1 VLVVFLAP
9 AADAAKYAADLG
21 VRTLNLRRLTSA
33 VIIAT
38 LMWIPLSLR
47 TSVAIYCY
55 PGDPPDVYQACL
67 AYNNGIGQQ
76 VNNEQQLENIQAKI
90 TDTQARINAIY
101 ALISTLNAQI
111 AAQKDLI
118 AKTQA
123 SIDELDR
130 QIRFTEASLT
140 RLHAQMSV
148 RDELLNQRL
157 RYVDDHGSVNYVE
170 LVLTANTFNDLMNR
184 MIGAQQVAASD
195 RKLLGELAVER
206 ATFNQTNANLAI
218 QRTQVVALLQQLQA
232 TEADLEKNVTTQ
244 KAAMAAAVQLEAQL
258 ASQYQQVQAQRA
270 AIDAQVAALQLQY
283 EAAAQK
289 AGGGTG
295 QFEWP
300 EPACGF
306 SCISQGYGC
315 VTFYLEIYDPS
326 CPYPH
331 RKHTGIDIAAA
342 NHSPIVAAD
351 TGVIYFYPGSI
362 GYGNM
367 IMMIHGN
374 GYSTVYGHL
383 AGYAGGLSS
392 GQIVARGDLIGYEG
406 STGWSTGPHLHF
418 EIRVNNDPRNPCI
431 WLGC

>member
-1 VLVVFLAP
+1 M
-9 AADAAKYAADLG
+9 
-21 VRTLNLRRLTSA
+21 RRLVAGA
-33 VIIAT
+33 VTAT
-38 LMWIPLSLR
+38 LLWIPLSVH
-47 TSVAIYCY
+47 TAVAIYCY
-55 PGDPPDVYQACL
+55 PGDPADVYAACV
-67 AYNNGIGQQ
+67 AYNQGIGQQ
-76 VNNEQQLENIQAKI
+76 VSSEQQLQAVMSGII
-90 TDTQARINAIY
+90 TAEGQINAIITIIKN
-101 ALISTLNAQI
+101 LDAQI

-118 AKTQA
+118 AKTQNA
-123 SIDELDR
+123 IDELDR
-130 QIRFTEASLT
+130 KIRFTEASLT
-140 RLHAQMSV
+140 RLHAQISV
-148 RDELLNQRL
+148 RGEVLNQRL

-195 RKLLGELAVER
+195 RKLMADLGVER
-206 ATFNQTNANLAI
+206 AQFDQTSAELVI
-218 QRTQVVALLQQLQA
+218 QRTQVQALLQQLQA
-232 TEADLEKNVTTQ
+232 TEADMEKNQATE
-244 KAAMAAAVQLEAQL
+244 KAALVYQQQLENKLSDEYRQL
-258 ASQYQQVQAQRA
+258 EVQRK
-270 AIDAQVAALQLQY
+270 AIDAQVAALALKY
-283 EAAAQK
+283 DAAAAK
-289 AGGGTG
+289 YGGGTG
-295 QFEWP
+295 VFEWP

-342 NHSPIVAAD
+342 YHSPIVAAD
-351 TGVIYFYPGSI
+351 TGIIYFYPGSI

-418 EIRVNNDPRNPCI
+418 EIRVSNDPRDPCI

>member
-1 VLVVFLAP
+1 M
-9 AADAAKYAADLG
+9 
-21 VRTLNLRRLTSA
+21 RRLVAA
-33 VIIAT
+33 VVIAT
-38 LMWIPLSLR
+38 FLWIPLSMQ

-55 PGDPPDVYQACL
+55 PGDPPDVYQACV
-67 AYNNGIGQQ
+67 AYNSGIGQQ
-76 VNNEQQLENIQAKI
+76 VNNEQQLQNIRGKI
-90 TDTQARINAIY
+90 SDTQAQINAIY
-101 ALISTLNAQI
+101 VLISSLNNQI

-118 AKTQA
+118 AKTQK
-123 SIDELDR
+123 SIDDLDR

-195 RKLLGELAVER
+195 RKLLGELAVEH
-206 ATFNQTNANLAI
+206 ATFTQTNATLAV
-218 QRTQVVALLQQLQA
+218 QRDQVVALLQQLQA
-232 TEADLEKNVTTQ
+232 AEADLEKNVATQ
-244 KAAMAAAVQLEAQL
+244 QAAMAVAVQLEAQL
-258 ASQYQQVQAQRA
+258 QTQYNQVAAQRA
-270 AIDAQVAALQLQY
+270 AIDAQVAALQQKY

-306 SCISQGYGC
+306 GCISQGYGC

-342 NHSPIVAAD
+342 YHSPIVAAD

-383 AGYAGGLSS
+383 AGYASGLSS

-418 EIRVNNDPRNPCI
+418 EIRVNNDPRDPCI

>member
-1 VLVVFLAP
+1 V
-9 AADAAKYAADLG
+9 
-21 VRTLNLRRLTSA
+21 TSA
-33 VIIAT
+33 AIIAT
-38 LMWIPLSLR
+38 LLWIPLSMR
-47 TSVAIYCY
+47 ATVAIYCY
-55 PGDPPDVYQACL
+55 PGDPPEVYQACV

-76 VNNEQQLENIQAKI
+76 VTNEQQLESIQAKI

-101 ALISTLNAQI
+101 ALISSLNSQI
-111 AAQKDLI
+111 EAQKELI

-123 SIDELDR
+123 AIDELDR
-130 QIRFTEASLT
+130 KIRFTEASLT

-206 ATFNQTNANLAI
+206 ATFNQTNAELTI

-232 TEADLEKNVTTQ
+232 TEADLEKNVNTQ
-244 KAAMAAAVQLEAQL
+244 KAAMAAAAQLEAQL
-258 ASQYQQVQAQRA
+258 VKQYQQVQAQRA
-270 AIDAQVAALQLQY
+270 AIDAQVAQLQLQY

-315 VTFYLEIYDPS
+315 VTFYLEVYDPS

-342 NHSPIVAAD
+342 YHSPIVAAD

-367 IMMIHGN
+367 ILMIHGN

-418 EIRVNNDPRNPCI
+418 EIRVNNDPRDPCI

>member
-1 VLVVFLAP
+1 M
-9 AADAAKYAADLG
+9 
-21 VRTLNLRRLTSA
+21 RS
-33 VIIAT
+33 
-38 LMWIPLSLR
+38 
-47 TSVAIYCY
+47 SVAIYCY
-55 PGDPPDVYQACL
+55 PGDPPEVYQACVN
-67 AYNNGIGQQ
+67 YNNGIGQQ
-76 VNNEQQLENIQAKI
+76 VSNEQQLENIQAKI
-90 TDTQARINAIY
+90 TDTQTRINAIY
-101 ALISTLNAQI
+101 ALISSLNNQI
-111 AAQKDLI
+111 AAQKELI

-123 SIDELDR
+123 AIDELDR
-130 QIRFTEASLT
+130 KIRFTEASLT

-206 ATFNQTNANLAI
+206 ATFNQTNADLTI

-232 TEADLEKNVTTQ
+232 TEADLEKNVNTQ

-258 ASQYQQVQAQRA
+258 AKQYQQVQAQRA
-270 AIDAQVAALQLQY
+270 AIDAQVAQLQLQY

-331 RKHTGIDIAAA
+331 RKHTGIDIAAPY
-342 NHSPIVAAD
+342 HSPIVAAD

-362 GYGNM
+362 GYGNL

-374 GYSTVYGHL
+374 EQRPARSLHL
-383 AGYAGGLSS
+383 ARLLA
-392 GQIVARGDLIGYEG
+392 AR
-406 STGWSTGPHLHF
+406 
-418 EIRVNNDPRNPCI
+418 
-431 WLGC
+431 

>member
-1 VLVVFLAP
+1 M
-9 AADAAKYAADLG
+9 
-21 VRTLNLRRLTSA
+21 RRLTSA
-33 VIIAT
+33 AIVAT
-38 LMWIPLSLR
+38 LLWIPLSMR

-55 PGDPPDVYQACL
+55 PGDPPDVYQACV

-76 VNNEQQLENIQAKI
+76 VTNEQQLENIQAKI

-101 ALISTLNAQI
+101 ALISNLNNQI
-111 AAQKDLI
+111 AAQKELI

-123 SIDELDR
+123 AIDELDR
-130 QIRFTEASLT
+130 KIRFTEASLT

-206 ATFNQTNANLAI
+206 AQFDQTSADLTI

-232 TEADLEKNVTTQ
+232 TEADLEKNVNTQ
-244 KAAMAAAVQLEAQL
+244 KAAMAAAFQLEAQL
-258 ASQYQQVQAQRA
+258 AKQYLQVQAQRA
-270 AIDAQVAALQLQY
+270 AIDAQVAQLQLQY

-315 VTFYLEIYDPS
+315 VTFYLEVYDPS

-342 NHSPIVAAD
+342 YHSPIVAAD

-367 IMMIHGN
+367 ILMIHGN

-418 EIRVNNDPRNPCI
+418 EIRVNNDPRDPCI

>member
-1 VLVVFLAP
+1 
-9 AADAAKYAADLG
+9 
-21 VRTLNLRRLTSA
+21 
-33 VIIAT
+33 
-38 LMWIPLSLR
+38 MWIPLSLQ
-47 TSVAIYCY
+47 TAVAIYCY
-55 PGDPPDVYQACL
+55 PGDPPDVYQACV
-67 AYNNGIGQQ
+67 AYNQGIGLQ
-76 VNNEQQLENIQAKI
+76 VTSEQQMVDLLHKI
-90 TDTQARINAIY
+90 SSAEGQMNETIAI
-101 ALISTLNAQI
+101 IKELNALI

-118 AKTQA
+118 SKTQNA
-123 SIDELDR
+123 IDELDR
-130 QIRFTEASLT
+130 KIRFTEASLT

-148 RDELLNQRL
+148 RGEVLNRRL
-157 RYVDDHGSVNYVE
+157 RYADDHGSVNYVE
-170 LVLTANTFNDLMNR
+170 LVLTASTFSDLMNR
-184 MIGAQQVAASD
+184 MIGAQQVAASA

-206 ATFNQTNANLAI
+206 AQFDQTSADLTI

-232 TEADLEKNVTTQ
+232 TEADLEKNVNTQ
-244 KAAMAAAVQLEAQL
+244 KAAMAAAFQLEAQL
-258 ASQYQQVQAQRA
+258 AKQYLQVQAQRA
-270 AIDAQVAALQLQY
+270 AIDAQVAQLQLQY

-315 VTFYLEIYDPS
+315 VTFYLEVYDPS

-342 NHSPIVAAD
+342 YHSPIVAAD

-367 IMMIHGN
+367 ILMIHGH

-392 GQIVARGDLIGYEG
+392 GPIVRRRG
-406 STGWSTGPHLHF
+406 
-418 EIRVNNDPRNPCI
+418 
-431 WLGC
+431 

>member
-1 VLVVFLAP
+1 MRRRLSVAVMTALVVW
-9 AADAAKYAADLG
+9 
-21 VRTLNLRRLTSA
+21 T
-33 VIIAT
+33 
-38 LMWIPLSLR
+38 PLSMH
-47 TSVAIYCY
+47 TASAIFCY
-55 PGDPPDVYQACL
+55 AGDPPAVYQACL
-67 AYNNGIGQQ
+67 SYNQGIGQQ
-76 VNNEQQLENIQAKI
+76 VNNEQQLQNIRGKI
-90 TDTQARINAIY
+90 ADLQGQINAIY
-101 ALISTLNAQI
+101 ALISSLNNQI
-111 AAQKDLI
+111 AAQKELI

-123 SIDELDR
+123 AIDELDR
-130 QIRFTEASLT
+130 KIRFTEASLT
-140 RLHAQMSV
+140 RVHAQMSV

-170 LVLTANTFNDLMNR
+170 LVLTANTFNDMMNR
-184 MIGAQQVAASD
+184 MVGAQQVAASD
-195 RKLLGELAVER
+195 RKLLGELAMER
-206 ATFNQTNANLAI
+206 ATFTQTNAILAV
-218 QRTQVVALLQQLQA
+218 QRAKVVAQLQQLQA
-232 TEADLEKNVTTQ
+232 TEADLEKNVATQ
-244 KAAMAAAVQLEAQL
+244 KAAMAVALQLEAKLQ
-258 ASQYQQVQAQRA
+258 SQYQQVAAQRA
-270 AIDAQVAALQLQY
+270 AIDAQVAALAQKY

-315 VTFYLEIYDPS
+315 VTFYLEVYDPS

-342 NHSPIVAAD
+342 YHSPIVAAD

-383 AGYAGGLSS
+383 AGYASGLSS
-392 GQIVARGDLIGYEG
+392 GQVVARGDLIGYEG
-406 STGWSTGPHLHF
+406 STGWS
-418 EIRVNNDPRNPCI
+418 
-431 WLGC
+431 

>member
-1 VLVVFLAP
+1 MRRVVAAVVTAVVL
-9 AADAAKYAADLG
+9 
-21 VRTLNLRRLTSA
+21 
-33 VIIAT
+33 
-38 LMWIPLSLR
+38 WIPLSVH
-47 TSVAIYCY
+47 TAVAVYCY
-55 PGDPPDVYQACL
+55 PGDPPEVYQACV
-67 AYNNGIGQQ
+67 AYNQGIGQQ
-76 VNNEQQLENIQAKI
+76 VSSEQQLQAVMNGII
-90 TDTQARINAIY
+90 TAEGQINAII
-101 ALISTLNAQI
+101 AIIKNLDAQI

-118 AKTQA
+118 AKTQNA
-123 SIDELDR
+123 IDELDR
-130 QIRFTEASLT
+130 KIRFTEASLT
-140 RLHAQMSV
+140 RLHAQISV
-148 RDELLNQRL
+148 RGEVLNQRL

-170 LVLTANTFNDLMNR
+170 LVLSANTFNDLMNR

-195 RKLLGELAVER
+195 RKLSDQYRQLGV
-206 ATFNQTNANLAI
+206 
-218 QRTQVVALLQQLQA
+218 QR
-232 TEADLEKNVTTQ
+232 K
-244 KAAMAAAVQLEAQL
+244 
-258 ASQYQQVQAQRA
+258 
-270 AIDAQVAALQLQY
+270 AIDAQVAALQLKY

-306 SCISQGYGC
+306 GCISQGYGC

-342 NHSPIVAAD
+342 YRSPIVAAD
-351 TGVIYFYPGSI
+351 TGIIYLYPGSI

-374 GYSTVYGHL
+374 GYSTIYGHL
-383 AGYAGGLSS
+383 AGYAGGISS

-418 EIRVNNDPRNPCI
+418 EIRVNNDPRDPCI

>member
-1 VLVVFLAP
+1 MRKLLA
-9 AADAAKYAADLG
+9 AT
-21 VRTLNLRRLTSA
+21 V
-33 VIIAT
+33 IAT
-38 LMWIPLSLR
+38 FLWIPLSMQ

-55 PGDPPDVYQACL
+55 PGDPPDLYQACL
-67 AYNNGIGQQ
+67 AYNAGIGQQ
-76 VNNEQQLENIQAKI
+76 VNNQQTLLDIQGRI
-90 TDTQARINAIY
+90 NDTQAQINAIY
-101 ALISTLNAQI
+101 SLISSLNAQI
-111 AAQKDLI
+111 AAQKGMI

-123 SIDELDR
+123 AIDDLDR
-130 QIRFTEASLT
+130 KIRFTEASLT

-206 ATFNQTNANLAI
+206 ATFNQSNADLTI

-232 TEADLEKNVTTQ
+232 TEADLEKNVNTQ
-244 KAAMAAAVQLEAQL
+244 KAAMAAAVQLEAKL
-258 ASQYQQVQAQRA
+258 AKQYQQVQAQRA
-270 AIDAQVAALQLQY
+270 AIDAQVAQLQLQY

-331 RKHTGIDIAAA
+331 RKHTGLDIAAA
-342 NHSPIVAAD
+342 YHSPIVAAD

-362 GYGNM
+362 GYGNL

-392 GQIVARGDLIGYEG
+392 GQVVARGDLIGYEG

-418 EIRVNNDPRNPCI
+418 EIRVNNDPRDPCI

>member
-1 VLVVFLAP
+1 M
-9 AADAAKYAADLG
+9 
-21 VRTLNLRRLTSA
+21 RRLVAA
-33 VIIAT
+33 VVIAT
-38 LMWIPLSLR
+38 FLWIPLSMR
-47 TSVAIYCY
+47 STVAIYCY
-55 PGDPPDVYQACL
+55 PGDPPEVYQACV

-76 VNNEQQLENIQAKI
+76 VNIEQQLENIQAKI

-101 ALISTLNAQI
+101 ALISNLNNQI
-111 AAQKDLI
+111 AAQKELI

-130 QIRFTEASLT
+130 KIRFTEASLT

-170 LVLTANTFNDLMNR
+170 LVLTANTFNDMMNR

-195 RKLLGELAVER
+195 RKLMAELGVER
-206 ATFNQTNANLAI
+206 AQFDQTNADLVI
-218 QRTQVVALLQQLQA
+218 QRTQVAALLQQLQA
-232 TEADLEKNVTTQ
+232 TEADLEKNQATQ
-244 KAAMAAAVQLEAQL
+244 KAALAQEQLLENQL
-258 ASQYQQVQAQRA
+258 NDQYRQLGEQRK
-270 AIDAQVAALQLQY
+270 AIDAQVAALALKY
-283 EAAAQK
+283 DAAAAK
-289 AGGGTG
+289 YGVGTG
-295 QFEWP
+295 VFEWP

-306 SCISQGYGC
+306 SCISQPFGC

-342 NHSPIVAAD
+342 YGSPIVAGD
-351 TGVIYFYPGSI
+351 TGIIYFYPGSI

-367 IMMIHGN
+367 IMIIHGN

-383 AGYAGGLSS
+383 ASYKSGLSS
-392 GQIVARGDLIGYEG
+392 GQVIARGDLIGYEG
-406 STGWSTGPHLHF
+406 STGWSTGAHLHF

>member
-1 VLVVFLAP
+1 M
-9 AADAAKYAADLG
+9 
-21 VRTLNLRRLTSA
+21 RRLVAA
-33 VIIAT
+33 VVIAT
-38 LMWIPLSLR
+38 FLWIPLSMR
-47 TSVAIYCY
+47 STVAIYCY
-55 PGDPPDVYQACL
+55 PGDPPEVYQACV

-101 ALISTLNAQI
+101 ALISNLNNQI
-111 AAQKDLI
+111 AAQKELI

-130 QIRFTEASLT
+130 KIRFTEASLT

-206 ATFNQTNANLAI
+206 ATFNQTNADLTI

-232 TEADLEKNVTTQ
+232 TEADLEKNVNTQ

-258 ASQYQQVQAQRA
+258 AKQYQQVEAQRA
-270 AIDAQVAALQLQY
+270 AIDAQVAQLQLQY
-283 EAAAQK
+283 EAAAKK

-342 NHSPIVAAD
+342 YHSPIVAAD

-367 IMMIHGN
+367 ILMIHGN

-418 EIRVNNDPRNPCI
+418 EIRVNNDPRDPCI

>member
-1 VLVVFLAP
+1 MRRRVAGVVAAVVTATVL
-9 AADAAKYAADLG
+9 
-21 VRTLNLRRLTSA
+21 
-33 VIIAT
+33 
-38 LMWIPLSLR
+38 WIPLSLQ

-55 PGDPPDVYQACL
+55 PGDPPDVYQACV
-67 AYNNGIGQQ
+67 AYNSGIGQQ
-76 VNNEQQLENIQAKI
+76 VTSEQQMIDVLHKI
-90 TDTQARINAIY
+90 SSAEGQINAIIGIIKS
-101 ALISTLNAQI
+101 LDAQI

-123 SIDELDR
+123 AIDELDR
-130 QIRFTEASLT
+130 KIRFTEASLT
-140 RLHAQMSV
+140 RLHAQISV
-148 RDELLNQRL
+148 RGEVLNQRL
-157 RYVDDHGSVNYVE
+157 RYVDDHGSVNYAE

-195 RKLLGELAVER
+195 RKLMAELGVER
-206 ATFNQTNANLAI
+206 AQFDQTNADLVI

-232 TEADLEKNVTTQ
+232 TEADLEKNQATEKAALAQEQVLENQLNDEYRQLTTQ
-244 KAAMAAAVQLEAQL
+244 RAQ
-258 ASQYQQVQAQRA
+258 
-270 AIDAQVAALQLQY
+270 IDAQVAALALKY
-283 EAAAQK
+283 DAAAAK
-289 AGGGTG
+289 YGGGTG

-306 SCISQGYGC
+306 GCISQGFGC

-342 NHSPIVAAD
+342 NRSPIVAAD
-351 TGVIYFYPGSI
+351 TGIIYFYPGSI

-383 AGYAGGLSS
+383 YGYASGLSS
-392 GQIVARGDLIGYEG
+392 GQVVARGDLIGYEG
-406 STGWSTGPHLHF
+406 STGWSTGAHLHF
-418 EIRVNNDPRNPCI
+418 EIRVNNDPRDPCI

>member
-1 VLVVFLAP
+1 M
-9 AADAAKYAADLG
+9 
-21 VRTLNLRRLTSA
+21 RRLVAA
-33 VIIAT
+33 VVIAT
-38 LMWIPLSLR
+38 FLWIPLSLR
-47 TSVAIYCY
+47 TTVAVYCY
-55 PGDPPDVYQACL
+55 PGDPPDVYAACV

-76 VNNEQQLENIQAKI
+76 VNNEYQLESIQAKI

-101 ALISTLNAQI
+101 ALISSLNSQI
-111 AAQKDLI
+111 EAQKELI
-118 AKTQA
+118 AKTQKA
-123 SIDELDR
+123 IDDLDR

-206 ATFNQTNANLAI
+206 ANFNQTNAILTI

-232 TEADLEKNVTTQ
+232 TEADLEKNVATQ
-244 KAAMAAAVQLEAQL
+244 KAAMAAAVKLEAQL
-258 ASQYQQVQAQRA
+258 AAQYVQVQTQRA
-270 AIDAQVAALQLQY
+270 AIDAQVAQLQLQY

-306 SCISQGYGC
+306 GCISQGYGC

-331 RKHTGIDIAAA
+331 RKHTGIDIAAP
-342 NHSPIVAAD
+342 NQSPIVAAD

-367 IMMIHGN
+367 ILMVHGN

>member
-1 VLVVFLAP
+1 M
-9 AADAAKYAADLG
+9 
-21 VRTLNLRRLTSA
+21 RRLVAGA
-33 VIIAT
+33 VTAT
-38 LMWIPLSLR
+38 LLWIPLSVH
-47 TSVAIYCY
+47 TAVAIYCY
-55 PGDPPDVYQACL
+55 PGDPPDVYAACV
-67 AYNNGIGQQ
+67 AYNQGIGQQ
-76 VNNEQQLENIQAKI
+76 VSSEQQLQAVMSGII
-90 TDTQARINAIY
+90 TAEAQINAIITIIKN
-101 ALISTLNAQI
+101 LDAQI

-118 AKTQA
+118 AKTQNA
-123 SIDELDR
+123 IDELDR
-130 QIRFTEASLT
+130 KIRFTEASLT
-140 RLHAQMSV
+140 RLHAQISV
-148 RDELLNQRL
+148 RGEVLNQRL

-195 RKLLGELAVER
+195 RKLMADLGVER
-206 ATFNQTNANLAI
+206 AQFDQTSAELVI
-218 QRTQVVALLQQLQA
+218 QRTQVQALLQQLQA
-232 TEADLEKNVTTQ
+232 TEADMEKNQATE
-244 KAAMAAAVQLEAQL
+244 KAALVYQQQLENKLSDEYRQL
-258 ASQYQQVQAQRA
+258 EVQRK
-270 AIDAQVAALQLQY
+270 AIDAQVAALALKY
-283 EAAAQK
+283 DAAAAK
-289 AGGGTG
+289 YGGGTG
-295 QFEWP
+295 VFEWP

-342 NHSPIVAAD
+342 YHSPIVAAD
-351 TGVIYFYPGSI
+351 TGIIYFYPGSI

-418 EIRVNNDPRNPCI
+418 EIRVSNDPRDPCI

>member
-1 VLVVFLAP
+1 MLVVSLAP

-21 VRTLNLRRLTSA
+21 VETLMRRIVAALIT
-33 VIIAT
+33 AT
-38 LMWIPLSLR
+38 VMWIPLSMQ

-55 PGDPPDVYQACL
+55 PGDPPEVYQACL
-67 AYNNGIGQQ
+67 AYNQGIGQQ
-76 VNNEQQLENIQAKI
+76 VNNQQQLQNIQNQI
-90 TDTQARINAIY
+90 SNTQAQINAIY
-101 ALISTLNAQI
+101 ALISSLNAQI

-123 SIDELDR
+123 AIDDLDR
-130 QIRFTEASLT
+130 QIRFSEASLL

-148 RDELLNQRL
+148 RDALLNQRL
-157 RYVDDHGSVNYVE
+157 RYVDDHGSVNYAE

-184 MIGAQQVAASD
+184 IVGAQQVAASD
-195 RKLLGELAVER
+195 RRLLDELGVER
-206 ATFNQTNANLAI
+206 SDYDQTNAGLTI
-218 QRTQVVALLQQLQA
+218 KRDQVVALLQQLQA
-232 TEADLEKNVTTQ
+232 AEADLEKNVATQ
-244 KAAMAAAVQLEAQL
+244 KAAMAVAQQLEAQL
-258 ASQYQQVQAQRA
+258 QAQYAQVAAQRA
-270 AIDAQVAALQLQY
+270 AIDAQVAALQNQY
-283 EAAAQK
+283 EAAARK

-331 RKHTGIDIAAA
+331 RKHTGLDIAAPY
-342 NHSPIVAAD
+342 HSPIVAAD
-351 TGVIYFYPGSI
+351 TGVIYLYPGSI

-367 IMMIHGN
+367 ILMIHGN
-374 GYSTVYGHL
+374 GYSTLYGHL
-383 AGYAGGLSS
+383 AGYVPGLVS
-392 GQIVARGDLIGYEG
+392 GQIVARGDLIAYEG

>member
-1 VLVVFLAP
+1 VRRRVAGVVAAVVTATVL
-9 AADAAKYAADLG
+9 
-21 VRTLNLRRLTSA
+21 
-33 VIIAT
+33 
-38 LMWIPLSLR
+38 WIPLSLQ

-55 PGDPPDVYQACL
+55 PGDPTDVYNACV
-67 AYNNGIGQQ
+67 AYNKGIGQQ
-76 VNNEQQLENIQAKI
+76 VNNEQQLLDIQGRI
-90 TDTQARINAIY
+90 SDTQARINAIY
-101 ALISTLNAQI
+101 SLISSLNAQI
-111 AAQKDLI
+111 AAQKVLI
-118 AKTQA
+118 ATTQK
-123 SIDELDR
+123 SIDDLDR
-130 QIRFTEASLT
+130 QIRFMEASLT

-170 LVLTANTFNDLMNR
+170 LVLSASTFNDLMNR

-195 RKLLGELAVER
+195 RKLLSELAVER
-206 ATFNQTNANLAI
+206 ATFDQNNATLGI
-218 QRTQVVALLQQLQA
+218 QRAQVVALLQQLQA
-232 TEADLEKNVTTQ
+232 TEADLEKNVATQ
-244 KAAMAAAVQLEAQL
+244 KAAMAVAVQLEAQL
-258 ASQYQQVQAQRA
+258 QTQYQQVAAQRA
-270 AIDAQVAALQLQY
+270 AIDAQVAALQQKY

-342 NHSPIVAAD
+342 YHSPIVAAD

-362 GYGNM
+362 GYGNL

-383 AGYAGGLSS
+383 AGYASGLSS

-418 EIRVNNDPRNPCI
+418 EIRVNNDPRDPCI

>member
-1 VLVVFLAP
+1 M
-9 AADAAKYAADLG
+9 
-21 VRTLNLRRLTSA
+21 RRLVAA
-33 VIIAT
+33 VVIAT
-38 LMWIPLSLR
+38 FLWIPLSMR
-47 TSVAIYCY
+47 STVAIYCY
-55 PGDPPDVYQACL
+55 PGDPPEVYQACV

-101 ALISTLNAQI
+101 ALISNLNNQI
-111 AAQKDLI
+111 AAQKELI

-130 QIRFTEASLT
+130 KIRFTEASLT

-206 ATFNQTNANLAI
+206 ATFNQTNADLTI

-232 TEADLEKNVTTQ
+232 TEADLEKNVNTQ

-258 ASQYQQVQAQRA
+258 AKQYQQVEAQRA
-270 AIDAQVAALQLQY
+270 AIDAQVAQLQLQY
-283 EAAAQK
+283 EAAAKK

-342 NHSPIVAAD
+342 YHSPIVAAD
-351 TGVIYFYPGSI
+351 TGIIYCYPGSI

-418 EIRVNNDPRNPCI
+418 EIRVNNDPRDPCI

>member
-1 VLVVFLAP
+1 M
-9 AADAAKYAADLG
+9 
-21 VRTLNLRRLTSA
+21 RRLVAA
-33 VIIAT
+33 VVVAT
-38 LMWIPLSLR
+38 FLWIPLSMQ

-55 PGDPPDVYQACL
+55 PGDPPDVYQACV
-67 AYNNGIGQQ
+67 AYNQGIGQQ
-76 VNNEQQLENIQAKI
+76 VTSEQQMVDVLHKI
-90 TDTQARINAIY
+90 STAEGQINAIIGIIKS
-101 ALISTLNAQI
+101 LDAQI

-118 AKTQA
+118 AKTQTA
-123 SIDELDR
+123 IDDLDR
-130 QIRFTEASLT
+130 KIRFTEASLT
-140 RLHAQMSV
+140 RLHAQISV
-148 RDELLNQRL
+148 RGEVLNQRL

-195 RKLLGELAVER
+195 RKLMTELGAER
-206 ATFNQTNANLAI
+206 AQFDQTNADLVI
-218 QRTQVVALLQQLQA
+218 QRTQVAALLQQLQA
-232 TEADLEKNVTTQ
+232 TEADLEKNQATE
-244 KAAMAAAVQLEAQL
+244 KAALAQEQVLENQLNDEYRQMTI
-258 ASQYQQVQAQRA
+258 QRA
-270 AIDAQVAALQLQY
+270 QIDAQVAALALKY
-283 EAAAQK
+283 DAAAAK
-289 AGGGTG
+289 YGGGTG

-306 SCISQGYGC
+306 GCISQGYGC

-351 TGVIYFYPGSI
+351 TGIIYFYPGSI

-383 AGYAGGLSS
+383 YGYASGLSS

-418 EIRVNNDPRNPCI
+418 EIRVNNDPRDPCI

>member
-1 VLVVFLAP
+1 M
-9 AADAAKYAADLG
+9 
-21 VRTLNLRRLTSA
+21 RRLTSA

-38 LMWIPLSLR
+38 LMWIPLSMR

-55 PGDPPDVYQACL
+55 PGDPPDVYAACV

-76 VNNEQQLENIQAKI
+76 VNNEQQLESIQGKI

-101 ALISTLNAQI
+101 ALISSLNSQI
-111 AAQKDLI
+111 AAQQELI

-123 SIDELDR
+123 AIDELDR
-130 QIRFTEASLT
+130 KIRFTEASLT

-206 ATFNQTNANLAI
+206 ATFNQTSADLTI
-218 QRTQVVALLQQLQA
+218 QRTQVVALLQQLKA
-232 TEADLEKNVTTQ
+232 TEADLETNVNTQ

-258 ASQYQQVQAQRA
+258 AKQYQQVEAQRA
-270 AIDAQVAALQLQY
+270 AIDAQVAQLQLQY

-342 NHSPIVAAD
+342 YHSPIVAAD

-367 IMMIHGN
+367 ILMIHGN

-383 AGYAGGLSS
+383 AGYAGGLST

-418 EIRVNNDPRNPCI
+418 EIRVNNDPRDPCI

>member
-1 VLVVFLAP
+1 
-9 AADAAKYAADLG
+9 
-21 VRTLNLRRLTSA
+21 LRRLTSA
-33 VIIAT
+33 AIIAT
-38 LMWIPLSLR
+38 LLWIPLSMR
-47 TSVAIYCY
+47 SSVAIYCY
-55 PGDPPDVYQACL
+55 PGDPPEVYQACV

-76 VNNEQQLENIQAKI
+76 VTNEQQLENIQAKI

-101 ALISTLNAQI
+101 ALISNLNNQI
-111 AAQKDLI
+111 AAQKELI

-123 SIDELDR
+123 AIDELDR
-130 QIRFTEASLT
+130 KIRFTEASLT

-206 ATFNQTNANLAI
+206 AQFDQTSADLTI

-232 TEADLEKNVTTQ
+232 TEADLEKNVNTQ
-244 KAAMAAAVQLEAQL
+244 KAAMAVAVQLENQL
-258 ASQYQQVQAQRA
+258 KVQYRQVEAQRA
-270 AIDAQVAALQLQY
+270 AIDAQVAQLQLQY

-342 NHSPIVAAD
+342 YHSPIVAAD

-362 GYGNM
+362 GYGNL

-418 EIRVNNDPRNPCI
+418 EIRVNNDPRDPCI

>member
-1 VLVVFLAP
+1 M
-9 AADAAKYAADLG
+9 
-21 VRTLNLRRLTSA
+21 RRLTSA
-33 VIIAT
+33 VVIAT
-38 LMWIPLSLR
+38 LMWIPLSMR

-55 PGDPPDVYQACL
+55 PGDPPDVYAACV

-76 VNNEQQLENIQAKI
+76 VNNEQQLESIQGKI

-101 ALISTLNAQI
+101 ALISSLNSQI
-111 AAQKDLI
+111 AAQQELI

-123 SIDELDR
+123 AIDELDR
-130 QIRFTEASLT
+130 KIRFTEASLT

-206 ATFNQTNANLAI
+206 ATFNQTSADLTI
-218 QRTQVVALLQQLQA
+218 QRTQVVALLQQLKA
-232 TEADLEKNVTTQ
+232 TEADLETNVNTQ

-258 ASQYQQVQAQRA
+258 AKQYQQVEAQRA
-270 AIDAQVAALQLQY
+270 AIDAQVAQLQLQY

-342 NHSPIVAAD
+342 YHSPIVAAD

-367 IMMIHGN
+367 ILMIHGN

-383 AGYAGGLSS
+383 AGYAGGLST

-418 EIRVNNDPRNPCI
+418 EIRVNNDPRDPCI